1 MRIGSGA
8 SSASALTQ
16 GGAKGA
22 LAPFSLDSSAP
33 SSAATPYFGTGGAAV
48 AASSSDKQSNAQGG
62 AQVSIADARSA
73 GAPVQASQASTG
85 GLPPTAPNSTA
96 LGLVASAALAREQ
109 TQADLQVFHQLP
121 KEQLRYAKDL
131 LRTAIHRIESA
142 RKLNATFGVDNVAD
156 IVWDKDLYSEVEKAS
171 EAFLLPQDAGPDD
184 SPFPSVTPAP
194 GVKVTFGAEGAMQM
208 DQSSG
213 SLVESRLGLW
223 DIVKDLVVEMLY
235 SYHRISLRLVSLG
248 VYSSVYNL
256 RGTVEKHLYSYVHI
270 EKQ

>member
-1 MRIGSGA
+1 MRIASGA
-8 SSASALTQ
+8 SSSSALTQ
-16 GGAKGA
+16 GGAKGG

-62 AQVSIADARSA
+62 VGVSIADARSA
-73 GAPVQASQASTG
+73 VAGARVQASQASAG
-85 GLPPTAPNSTA
+85 GFPPTAPNSA
-96 LGLVASAALAREQ
+96 VLVQVASATLAREQ
-109 TQADLQVFHQLP
+109 TQADLQVFHLLP

-142 RKLNATFGVDNVAD
+142 RKLNATSGVDNVAD

-194 GVKVTFGAEGAMQM
+194 GIKVTFGAEGASPM
-208 DQSSG
+208 DQSPG

-248 VYSSVYNL
+248 VFSSV
-256 RGTVEKHLYSYVHI
+256 
-270 EKQ
+270 

>member
-16 GGAKGA
+16 GGANAKGG

-48 AASSSDKQSNAQGG
+48 AASTSDKQSNAQ
-62 AQVSIADARSA
+62 AQAQGVLSIADTRSA
-73 GAPVQASQASTG
+73 ITGAPSTG
-85 GLPPTAPNSTA
+85 GFPPTAPNSVA
-96 LGLVASAALAREQ
+96 IVPMASATLAREQ
-109 TQADLQVFHQLP
+109 TQVDLQVFHLLP

-142 RKLNATFGVDNVAD
+142 RKLNATNGVDNVAD

-171 EAFLLPQDAGPDD
+171 EAFLLPQEAGPDD

-194 GVKVTFGAEGAMQM
+194 GVKVTFGAEGASPM
-208 DQSSG
+208 DQSPG

-235 SYHRISLRLVSLG
+235 SYHRISLRLVSVG
-248 VYSSVYNL
+248 VFSSVL
-256 RGTVEKHLYSYVHI
+256 V
-270 EKQ
+270 